1 MEIKSYSVSTV
12 VALLAAGG
20 MGIAAAT
27 SSLRPVAQN
36 NSRTEALQQIVKYLK
51 ADNCLNVSSDAQMPQ
66 IGTPIN
72 VEGAGQISTS
82 CLYYPRYKRFA
93 YIAQLNH
100 QLQVIYLYT
109 NTEVRKANG

>member
-1 MEIKSYSVSTV
+1 MEIKPYSVSTV
-12 VALLAAGG
+12 VALLTAGG

-27 SSLRPVAQN
+27 NSLRPVAQN